1 MGQIGKDLSQLEISP
16 NLGEARE
23 HLFVPSLIALKGMTM
38 LSREIYLVTESSIAC
53 EKYNDAKRLAAFY
66 GTKVLTVYLCDTAAV
81 NVAIT
86 GNEKIEE

>member
-1 MGQIGKDLSQLEISP
+1 
-16 NLGEARE
+16 
-23 HLFVPSLIALKGMTM
+23 MTM
-38 LSREIYLVTESSIAC
+38 LSREIYLVTKSSIAC

-81 NVAIT
+81 NVAIMNYGAPST

>member
-1 MGQIGKDLSQLEISP
+1 
-16 NLGEARE
+16 
-23 HLFVPSLIALKGMTM
+23 M
-38 LSREIYLVTESSIAC
+38 LSREIYLVTKSSIAC